1 MWCCNCSNVVEKEA
15 IVESIANSTEKITII
30 DKQKDNSESSMP
42 KINNQKILKIK
53 KPKNQKNLK
62 IRK

>member
-15 IVESIANSTEKITII
+15 IVESISNSTEKITII

-42 KINNQKILKIK
+42 KNQ
-53 KPKNQKNLK
+53 
-62 IRK
+62 